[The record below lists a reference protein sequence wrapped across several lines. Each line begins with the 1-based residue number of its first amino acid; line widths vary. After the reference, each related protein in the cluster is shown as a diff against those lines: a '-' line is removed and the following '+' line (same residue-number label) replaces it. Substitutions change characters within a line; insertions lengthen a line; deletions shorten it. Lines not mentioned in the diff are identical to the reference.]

1 MRRFIFV
8 AFLGILSLNLSF
20 SGAFKDLGHGARA
33 VSLGIPYIA
42 VADNP
47 YAIFYNP
54 AGIAQLRGFGFASTY
69 SRLYPFVEGE
79 NLQYVTLSSVIPVF
93 SFFDFGAGITYF
105 KAGLWSE
112 NQFVLSFSGKI
123 LKSFYWGGDVKF
135 LRWSASAPPGESGYS
150 YFGFT
155 FDAGVILN
163 LSDFIK
169 GSDIRFGFSV
179 KNITRPSISVNK
191 SDDAKLP
198 IEFAGAI
205 VYVSRNYNYLVG
217 LGFSRSENNFKVE
230 AGLEILAFTSN
241 FFDKKFELLLRS
253 SGGFDV
259 KGTSQGSLNPGIGL
273 RYWKFSIDYAY
284 VYQFEIPDAGA
295 SHKFSIEFNF

>member
-93 SFFDFGAGITYF
+93 SFFDFGAGITL
-105 KAGLWSE
+105 GLHISRR
-112 NQFVLSFSGKI
+112 VYGVKISSFFPSLGK
-123 LKSFYWGGDVKF
+123 F
-135 LRWSASAPPGESGYS
+135 
-150 YFGFT
+150 
-155 FDAGVILN
+155 
-163 LSDFIK
+163 
-169 GSDIRFGFSV
+169 
-179 KNITRPSISVNK
+179 
-191 SDDAKLP
+191 
-198 IEFAGAI
+198 
-205 VYVSRNYNYLVG
+205 
-217 LGFSRSENNFKVE
+217 
-230 AGLEILAFTSN
+230 
-241 FFDKKFELLLRS
+241 
-253 SGGFDV
+253 
-259 KGTSQGSLNPGIGL
+259 
-273 RYWKFSIDYAY
+273 
-284 VYQFEIPDAGA
+284 
-295 SHKFSIEFNF
+295 